1 MTEVSGPL
9 PALPTIEPMEAAR
22 PLRVHALIASL
33 TWGGAEMLLSEF
45 AAGAPAAGIELS
57 VGYLEDRDGSP
68 AAARLRNRGVDPV
81 LAAIHGPRPLINRT
95 DHRTVRE
102 HLEQVRPDVLHT
114 HLGYAD
120 MLGGMAARSLGIPSV
135 STLHVMEW
143 YRSVRQPSL
152 YAKERLMALVRRR
165 TAARVIAV
173 SEAARRA
180 FLDTGWDSPERVV
193 TVHNGIVAEPTRGA
207 GRDVRERLGLGPT
220 DVVATM
226 LTVLRRG
233 KGHDVAAAAVAALRE
248 RFPQLRLVIA
258 GDGPD
263 RAEIERAAAPL
274 GDGAVMTGHVDDVMP
289 LLDATDVL
297 LHPTLV
303 DAFPTAL
310 LEAMAAA
317 VPIVASAVGGIPE
330 IVDDGHTGTLV
341 PAPPDSERVAAALSP
356 LIEDAALRRRLGEA
370 GRERFRRDFTV
381 EAWGMRMRPVYE
393 AALRAGSGDG

>member
-1 MTEVSGPL
+1 MDTSP
-9 PALPTIEPMEAAR
+9 

-57 VGYLEDRDGSP
+57 VGFLEDRDGSP
-68 AAARLRNRGVDPV
+68 AADRLRRRGVEPM
-81 LAAIHGPRPLINRT
+81 LAQIHGPRPLLNRA

-102 HLEQVRPDVLHT
+102 HLEKVRPDVLHT

-120 MLGGMAARSLGIPSV
+120 MLGGMGARSLGVPVV

-143 YRSVRQPSL
+143 YRSLRNPSL
-152 YAKERLMALVRRR
+152 YAKERLMSLVRRR
-165 TAARVIAV
+165 CAARVIAV

-193 TVHNGIVAEPTRGA
+193 TVHNGIVAEPQPGA
-207 GRDVRERLGLGPT
+207 GRALRERLGIGGGDL
-220 DVVATM
+220 VATM
-226 LTVLRRG
+226 LAVLRAG
-233 KGHDVAAAAVAALRE
+233 KGHDTAVAAVSRLRE
-248 RFPQLRLVIA
+248 RFPRLRLVIA

-263 RAEIERAAAPL
+263 RAEIERAAASL
-274 GDGAVMTGHVDDVMP
+274 GETAVLTGHLDDVMP

-297 LHPTLV
+297 LHPTRI

-310 LEAMAAA
+310 LEAMATG

-330 IVDDGHTGTLV
+330 IVEDGRTGVLV
-341 PAPPDSERVAAALSP
+341 PAPPDSERVAAALAP
-356 LIEDAALRRRLGEA
+356 LLEDVNERHRLGDG
-370 GRERFRRDFTV
+370 GRARFERDFTA
-381 EAWGMRMRPVYE
+381 EAWALRMRQVYE
-393 AALRAGSGDG
+393 AAMTNGSARG